1 VANTHLNT
9 HTQCENIS
17 LKREVGSLAWGV
29 ENDWHCPVLWVESG
43 TYLGGGHS
51 NPFQYSCLENPV
63 VREAWRAMVHRVAKS
78 QTQLKWLSMHAHY
91 NGLLNQ
97 EPSWHNQWRA
107 HTSLH
112 SLRQLQ
118 FCKQMLTFTL
128 QATIVWPWSQTL
140 LSQVESN
147 CDGNITINLKICMLD
162 VIKVEFTQQYWATVV
177 NIHFSWHFLGSQR
190 VSG

>member
-1 VANTHLNT
+1 MTDIA
-9 HTQCENIS
+9 
-17 LKREVGSLAWGV
+17 
-29 ENDWHCPVLWVESG
+29 
-43 TYLGGGHS
+43 
-51 NPFQYSCLENPV
+51 
-63 VREAWRAMVHRVAKS
+63 
-78 QTQLKWLSMHAHY
+78 QLFE
-91 NGLLNQ
+91 LNQ
-97 EPSWHNQWRA
+97 EHTLEEGTATHSSILAWRILWSEKPGGLWSIGSQRVRHNWSDWACTHIIMVFSTRNPPG
-107 HTSLH
+107 TINEEPTPLSTLWGNY
-112 SLRQLQ
+112 S
-118 FCKQMLTFTL
+118 FVKQMLTFTL

>member
-1 VANTHLNT
+1 MALLVKNPPANA
-9 HTQCENIS
+9 EDIRDKGSIS
-17 LKREVGSLAWGV
+17 GSGRS
-29 ENDWHCPVLWVESG
+29 P
-43 TYLGGGHS
+43 GGGHG
-51 NPFQYSCLENPV
+51 NPLQYPCLENPV
-63 VREAWRAMVHRVAKS
+63 VPEAWWAMVHRVAKS

-91 NGLLNQ
+91 TGLLNQ
-97 EPSWHNQWRA
+97 EPPWHNQWRA

-128 QATIVWPWSQTL
+128 KATIVWPWSQTL
-140 LSQVESN
+140 LSQVEYN
-147 CDGNITINLKICMLD
+147 CDGNITINLKIWVLY